1 MNGYKNAETYY
12 TSLWLENDEST
23 YHYLIGKKLDM
34 VMDTDEFAVYLK
46 NKLEEYVYDALDN
59 VQNNVIKGLMT
70 DLIELSFEKIDFVQ
84 VAESLIGE

>member
-12 TSLWLENDEST
+12 TSLWLESDEST

-59 VQNNVIKGLMT
+59 VQNGFIKGIMT
-70 DLIELSFEKIDFVQ
+70 DLIELGFEKIDFVE